1 MFCGLE
7 TTALIDSGSQVT
19 TVSEQYY
26 KQMDP
31 TPPIVPEQEVSLK
44 GPDGRTIPY
53 IHCIEVTV
61 EVDFMPGIELTVPAL
76 VVPTTEYHKE
86 VPVIVGTNIISRYRE
101 RCEDPEKVPTEWQ
114 HAFLA
119 LQAGFLGSVRSTN
132 KSDLQIK
139 PYERVTVSGF
149 LQKQK
154 ESEAVITE
162 QSEKASSKIGVC
174 PRVVR
179 LNRQGTTARVPVRI
193 YNMSAKVITI
203 APRSV
208 LCDLQEVKVLRS
220 VTPGDGDRN
229 TVFTGQQA
237 ASDDDDSNKDSS
249 ENAFS
254 LPEIGVDL
262 ADSALTED
270 QKEKVSLIFEKW
282 QDIFSRGPLDL
293 GHTDLVKHEIKLTDD
308 MPFKD
313 AYRRISPAMIEEVR
327 EHIAEMLAADAIRPS
342 CSPFSSNVVIV
353 CKKDGSIRFCID
365 FRKLNQ
371 RTIRDAYAIPRIE
384 DSLHLLVGSKFFTK
398 LDLKAGYWQVELKE
412 EDKAKTAFQVGNLGF
427 YECNRMPFGLCNA
440 PATFQRLMERAMG
453 DINLRDCLIY
463 LDDII
468 IFSDTFEA
476 HLDRLEAVF
485 QRLHT
490 YNLKLKASKC
500 EFFKKQVTYLGHV
513 VSEEGIKT
521 DPEKIRDLKNWPVP
535 KSVKDV
541 RKFLG
546 FTGYYRRFIKGF
558 STIVRPLNDLLIGN
572 STKKP
577 SRKKTPFRWEAEQ
590 EQAFRTITAKLS
602 NTPVLAYAN
611 YKLPFKVHTDASTSG
626 LGGVLYQQQ
635 DGMDRVIAY
644 ASRS

>member
-1 MFCGLE
+1 M
-7 TTALIDSGSQVT
+7 T
-19 TVSEQYY
+19 TVSEEYY
-26 KQMDP
+26 NQMDP
-31 TPPIVPEQEVSLK
+31 TPPIVPEQAVNLK

-53 IHCIEVTV
+53 MHCIEVSV
-61 EVDFMPGIELTVPAL
+61 EVDFMPGIELVVPAL
-76 VVPTTEYHKE
+76 VVPTTDYHKE
-86 VPVIVGTNIISRYRE
+86 VPVIVGTNIISRYQE
-101 RCEDPEKVPTEWQ
+101 RCEHEHSENVPAEWQ
-114 HAFLA
+114 RAFLA

-132 KSDLQIK
+132 KTRFQIR
-139 PYERVTVSGF
+139 PYETVTVSGF
-149 LQKQK
+149 LRKQK
-154 ESEAVITE
+154 ESEAAITE
-162 QSEKASSKIGVC
+162 QSEKASSRIGVC

-179 LNRQGTTARVPVRI
+179 LNRQGTTARVPVRL
-193 YNMSAKVITI
+193 YNMSAKVVTI

-220 VTPGDGDRN
+220 VTPDDKGN
-229 TVFTGQQA
+229 QTILTGQQTTSEKDT
-237 ASDDDDSNKDSS
+237 SDKCSS
-249 ENAFS
+249 ESTFS
-254 LPEIGVDL
+254 LPEIGLDL

-293 GHTDLVKHEIKLTDD
+293 GHTDLVKHEIKLTDKT
-308 MPFKD
+308 PFKD
-313 AYRRISPAMIEEVR
+313 SYRRISPAMIEEVR

-342 CSPFSSNVVIV
+342 SSPFSSNVVIV
-353 CKKDGSIRFCID
+353 RKKDWSIRFCID

-371 RTIRDAYAIPRIE
+371 RTIGDAYAIPRIE

-412 EDKAKTAFQVGNLGF
+412 ADKAKTAFQVGNLGF

-500 EFFKKQVTYLGHV
+500 EFFKKEVTYLGHV
-513 VSEEGIKT
+513 VSTEGIKT
-521 DPEKIRDLKNWPVP
+521 DPEKIRALKDWPVP

-558 STIVRPLNDLLIGN
+558 STIVCPLNDLLIGN

-577 SRKKTPFRWEAEQ
+577 SRKKTLFRWEVEQ
-590 EQAFRTITAKLS
+590 EQAFRTIIAKLS
-602 NTPVLAYAN
+602 SPPVLASQTTRCPSKSILTHQQSVLERCFISSRMALTESLHMPVGVCN
-611 YKLPFKVHTDASTSG
+611 RQNGTIQPTS
-626 LGGVLYQQQ
+626 
-635 DGMDRVIAY
+635 
-644 ASRS
+644 